1 MSHFYF
7 NRCLIIVLFLLLAF
21 GCKGTQ
27 VMSEENLSQ
36 DNLPKSDL
44 PSETPSIPEL
54 EEFIFNPD
62 QFTRGIVPRRLD
74 AKEVARFLI
83 GKINK
88 DTKLNFFIQVELVA
102 DFYDTYEVVKNFRQ
116 FLDGRESNPEEV
128 RRSIIITRII
138 ARLGDAEDVEFA
150 RRYYRHLIQQANSK
164 QEFED
169 LILLHEA
176 LGLGG
181 NSIELKQ
188 KIQAKIAGLEAK
200 KDTDYQARLEYLDL
214 QEQTLGNLIRAEKV
228 QPIKEQIIAN
238 DNRQQRLEDEIKAYL
253 TIEYGYIEYL
263 QPWAA
268 RRIRKETWV
277 VKPSEQARRVDEQPL
292 KEDVV
297 KAFRDFLGKLNDF
310 PKLQTQEKE
319 SAKLRALRAVKFFDG
334 NLSEEEETFLE
345 LHKGT
350 QADTLANEGFM
361 IK

>member
-1 MSHFYF
+1 MP
-7 NRCLIIVLFLLLAF
+7 
-21 GCKGTQ
+21 
-27 VMSEENLSQ
+27 EETTPQENTPENESS
-36 DNLPKSDL
+36 SDV
-44 PSETPSIPEL
+44 PSIPEL
-54 EEFIFNPD
+54 DEFIFNPD
-62 QFTRGIVPRRLD
+62 EYTRSVVPRKLD
-74 AKEVARFLI
+74 SKEVAKYLI
-83 GKINK
+83 GKIDK
-88 DTKLNFFIQVELVA
+88 DTKLNSFIQVKFVA
-102 DFYDTYEVVKNFRQ
+102 DFYDTYEVVKKFRQ

-128 RRSIIITRII
+128 RRSIVIDRII
-138 ARLGDAEDVEFA
+138 ALLGDTEDIDFA
-150 RRYYRHLIQQANSK
+150 RRYYRHLIQRANSER
-164 QEFED
+164 EFQD
-169 LILLHEA
+169 LILLHED

-188 KIQAKIAGLEAK
+188 KIQSRIASLEAK
-200 KDTDYQARLEYLDL
+200 KDSDYNARLEYLNL

-228 QPIKEQIIAN
+228 QPIKEQIVAN
-238 DNRQQRLEDEIKAYL
+238 NDRQQRLEAEIKAYL
-253 TIEYGYIEYL
+253 TIEYGYLEFL

-310 PKLQTQEKE
+310 SKLQTQEKE
-319 SAKLRALRAVKFFDG
+319 SARLRALRAIKFFG
-334 NLSEEEETFLE
+334 GKLSEEEETFLE